1 MHKAISLVG
10 LLLLIAGVVPAMAEG
25 EHRQRYGNCLV
36 QTQRDDFTDKV
47 ISHQFICFGTGP
59 GSRSLGSYGF
69 VLSCGD
75 DNGVVLLGGV
85 QFHLKER
92 IRVRYRWGKKEAQQA
107 HWQWVNEVALWVGA
121 PIVDRF
127 LDGMATTERLIYE
140 VGDERGVVAI
150 SDAERAGIQ
159 DFNQRC
165 GQRG

>member
-1 MHKAISLVG
+1 
-10 LLLLIAGVVPAMAEG
+10 MAED
-25 EHRQRYGNCLV
+25 EHIQRYGNCLV

-47 ISHQFICFGTGP
+47 ISQQIICFGTGP
-59 GSRSLGSYGF
+59 RSRSFGSHGF

-75 DNGVVLLGGV
+75 HNAVVLISGV
-85 QFHLKER
+85 QLHLKGR
-92 IRVRYRWGKKEAQQA
+92 IRVRYRWGKKKEAQQA
-107 HWQWVNEVALWVGA
+107 NWRWTKGVALWLGA

-140 VGDERGVVAI
+140 VGDDRGVVAI
-150 SDAERAGIQ
+150 SDAERASIP